1 MILKAFSLLT
11 VMKQRLRTL
20 FGRSILLGLAVSLF
34 AITAIG
40 VGGMLV
46 SVVVAERVQ
55 GSGSAINVA
64 GSLRMQSHRMGSM
77 VLSDAENQVADH
89 HYLLA
94 SIARFEASLTNKDL
108 LQAIERKPESEFARL
123 YLSIQQTWQIRLKP
137 LLLETVLI
145 SADNPEI
152 RTRHNHLLLGIDNFV
167 ADIDSMVSKL
177 EEDTEQRI
185 RNLRSVLGIA
195 LGLTIMVVLATIY
208 IIRRS
213 VLAPLSDLLHSA
225 TRIARRDFN
234 ARARHIGEDELG
246 QVGRA
251 FNFMAE
257 ELARNYQE
265 LEQRVA
271 QKTEELTRS
280 NQSLGLLYH
289 AIANLHNAPLAP
301 ETYQV
306 MLHEIEQVL
315 DISGSMACLL
325 PKHGGPA
332 TLLASTIAI
341 CPERSEAD
349 CPRCLNNT
357 DTTSGWGYAEQGDHL
372 LLTIP
377 LQDKEGIYGMLR
389 LALLPGRHLST
400 WQNRLLEA
408 LTRHIGIAMG
418 ISHKTEQ
425 DRLLALQ
432 EERSIIARE
441 LHDSIAQSLSYMKI
455 QASLLQPMLSD
466 PVRRQ
471 EAETTLHDLREG
483 ITTAYRQLREL
494 LATFRLKM
502 EGDFLTLLATTVEEH
517 ASRGDLDISME
528 ANLTGCHLSPNQEI
542 HSLQIVREALS
553 NVVRHAKASHAWVRI
568 KHVGGGEIEIS
579 IEDDGI
585 GIDSPSDIFH
595 YGLTIM
601 RERAHGLHGQIS
613 ISNRPQGGSTVS
625 LRFHAQATEATTIPL
640 PTTP

>member
-1 MILKAFSLLT
+1 METLMQKTWRT
-11 VMKQRLRTL
+11 V
-20 FGRSILLGLAVSLF
+20 FGRSILFGLALSLL
-34 AITAIG
+34 AIIAIG

-77 VLSDAENQVADH
+77 VLSDAENQVDDH
-89 HYLLA
+89 HYLHA
-94 SIARFEASLTNKDL
+94 AIARFEASLTNKDL
-108 LQAIERKPESEFARL
+108 LQTIERQPESDFAKR
-123 YLSIQQTWQIRLKP
+123 YQSVQQTWQTRLKP
-137 LLLETVLI
+137 QLLETTLLT
-145 SADNPEI
+145 PESSQL
-152 RTRHNHLLLGIDNFV
+152 RVQHNRLLLGIDSFV
-167 ADIDSMVSKL
+167 DDIDDMVSQL
-177 EEDTEQRI
+177 EADTEQRI
-185 RNLRSVLGIA
+185 RRLRSVLGVA
-195 LGLTIMVVLATIY
+195 LALTILVVLAAIY
-208 IIRRS
+208 IVRRS
-213 VLAPLSDLLHSA
+213 VLAPLSDLLNSA
-225 TRIARRDFN
+225 TQIARSDFS
-234 ARARHIGEDELG
+234 ARARHVGDDELG

-251 FNFMAE
+251 FNYMAE
-257 ELARNYQE
+257 ALSQNYQE

-306 MLHEIEQVL
+306 MLREIEQVL

-332 TLLASTIAI
+332 TLLATTLEG

-357 DTTSGWGYAEQGDHL
+357 DTTSGWGYTEQGNHL
-372 LLTIP
+372 LLTLP
-377 LQDKEGIYGMLR
+377 LRDKEGIYGMLR
-389 LALLPGRHLST
+389 LALPTGRSLSA

-418 ISHKTEQ
+418 ISHKNEQ
-425 DRLLALQ
+425 NRLLALQ
-432 EERSIIARE
+432 EERSVIARE

-455 QASLLQPMLSD
+455 QASLLQPVLAD
-466 PVRRQ
+466 PARRQ

-502 EGDFLTLLATTVEEH
+502 EGDFLTLLAATVDEH

-553 NVVRHAKASHAWVRI
+553 NVVRHAQASQAWVRI
-568 KHVGGGEIEIS
+568 HHVGDGEIEVN

-585 GIDSPSDIFH
+585 GISSPSDNFH

-601 RERAHGLHGQIS
+601 RERAHGLHGQIG
-613 ISNRPQGGSTVS
+613 ISNRPQGGSAVS
-625 LRFHAQATEATTIPL
+625 LRFHAKSTETSNIPL
-640 PTTP
+640 AATP

>member
-1 MILKAFSLLT
+1 MQKSW
-11 VMKQRLRTL
+11 RTI
-20 FGRSILLGLAVSLF
+20 FGRSILFGLALSLI

-40 VGGMLV
+40 VGGMAV
-46 SVVVAERVQ
+46 SVIVAERVQ

-77 VLSDAENQVADH
+77 VLSDAENQVTDH

-94 SIARFEASLTNKDL
+94 SIARFETSLTNKDL
-108 LQAIERKPESEFARL
+108 LQAIGRKPESEFALL
-123 YLSIQQTWQIRLKP
+123 YQSIQQTWQIRLKP
-137 LLLETVLI
+137 QLLETVLI
-145 SADNPEI
+145 TADNPEL
-152 RTRHNHLLLGIDNFV
+152 RASHNRLLLSIDSFV
-167 ADIDSMVSKL
+167 DDIDSMVSKL

-185 RNLRSVLGIA
+185 RNLRSVLGVA
-195 LGLTIMVVLATIY
+195 LALTILVVLAAIY

-213 VLAPLSDLLHSA
+213 VLAPLSDLLQSA
-225 TRIARRDFN
+225 TRIARSDFN
-234 ARARHIGEDELG
+234 ARARHVGEDELG

-251 FNFMAE
+251 FNFMAA
-257 ELARNYQE
+257 ELAHNYQE

-306 MLHEIEQVL
+306 MLQEIEQVL

-332 TLLASTIAI
+332 TLLASTMEG
-341 CPERSEAD
+341 CPERGEGD
-349 CPRCLNNT
+349 CPRCLNHAEAE
-357 DTTSGWGYAEQGDHL
+357 SGWGYTDHGKHSI
-372 LLTIP
+372 LTIP
-377 LQDKEGIYGMLR
+377 LQDKAGIHGMLR
-389 LALLPGRHLST
+389 LSLPPGRHLNT

-408 LTRHIGIAMG
+408 LTRHIGIALG
-418 ISHKTEQ
+418 ISRKTEQ

-455 QASLLQPMLSD
+455 QASLLQPVLAD
-466 PVRRQ
+466 PARRE
-471 EAETTLHDLREG
+471 EAEATLHDLREG

-502 EGDFLTLLATTVEEH
+502 DGDFRNLLTTAVDDY
-517 ASRGDLDISME
+517 ANRGGLKINLE
-528 ANLTGCHLSPNQEI
+528 ANLAGCHLTPNQEI

-553 NVVRHAKASHAWVRI
+553 NVVRHAQASEAWVRI
-568 KHVGGGEIEIS
+568 LHAGGGEIEIS
-579 IEDDGI
+579 VEDNGLGI
-585 GIDSPSDIFH
+585 TAPSDAFH
-595 YGLTIM
+595 YGLSIM

-613 ISNRPQGGSTVS
+613 VTPRPQGGTLVS
-625 LRFHAQATEATTIPL
+625 LRFHAQATATYPVLL
-640 PTTP
+640 PEMP